1 MIPVQQVWPEE
12 FATRYRAAGYWRG
25 ETFGGMLRERS
36 LRHPDRIAIV
46 GGEARWTYQELDQ
59 RADAVAAGVRALG
72 LVAGDR
78 VVVQLPNIPEFFSVV
93 FGLFRAG
100 VLPVFALPAHRS
112 AEIAHF
118 VAAAEASAYI
128 IADRSDGFDYR
139 TLAAQV
145 RSQSPAL
152 RHIIVVGEPGE
163 FLSLDE
169 VTSLAADVG
178 PGPQP
183 SDVAFMQLSGGSTG
197 LAKLIPRTHDDYIYS
212 FRASAEICELGA
224 ESAYLAVL
232 PAAHNFTMSS
242 PGSFG
247 TLYAGGR
254 VVLSRGSSPDAVFPL
269 IEAERVTITALVPP
283 LALVWADAARAARH
297 DLSSLKVLQVGGAKL
312 TMEGARRIRSALP
325 VRLQQVFGMA
335 EGLVNYTRYDD
346 DEETIVGTQGRPIS
360 PDDEIRIVDDHDQ
373 PVPLGAPGHL
383 LARGPYTIRAYHNAP
398 EVNARAFTDDGFYRT
413 GDIVSQTPTG
423 YLVVHG
429 RASDHINRGGEK
441 VSAEEVEDHLLAH
454 PQVHDAAIVS
464 VPDPYLGE
472 RACAFVIPRGE
483 APKGAVLKAWI
494 RSRGLA
500 AYKVPDQIVFV
511 AEFPATGVGKVS
523 RRELR
528 AAIREYLAA
537 EPQGSEKGG

>member
-12 FATRYRAAGYWRG
+12 FAARYRAAGYWRG
-25 ETFGGMLRERS
+25 ETFGGMLRERA
-36 LRHPDRIAIV
+36 LRHPDRTAIV
-46 GGEARWTYQELDQ
+46 GGDARWTYQALDQ

-72 LVAGDR
+72 LAPGDR

-112 AEIAHF
+112 TEIAHF

-152 RHIIVVGEPGE
+152 RHVIVVGEPGE
-163 FLSLDE
+163 YLSLDE

-212 FRASAEICELGA
+212 FRASAEICELSA

-247 TLYAGGR
+247 ALYAGGR

-283 LALVWADAARAARH
+283 LALVWADAARTARH
-297 DLSSLKVLQVGGAKL
+297 DLSSLEVLQVGGAKL

-398 EVNARAFTDDGFYRT
+398 EVNARAFTGDGFYRT
-413 GDIVSQTPTG
+413 GDIVSQTPDG

-528 AAIREYLAA
+528 AAIREHLAA